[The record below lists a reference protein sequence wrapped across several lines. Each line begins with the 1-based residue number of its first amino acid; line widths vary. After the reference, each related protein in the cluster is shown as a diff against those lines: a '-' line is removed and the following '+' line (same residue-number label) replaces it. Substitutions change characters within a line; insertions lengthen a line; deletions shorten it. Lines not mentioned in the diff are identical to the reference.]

1 MVQRS
6 AFYYVM
12 HEYYADMYICCLSVV
27 RSKLCVDVVRWRS
40 GNFFLRATLYTCS
53 SSVSNPVCLCA
64 VCMTSMH
71 VPLFVSQA
79 AVVGKGERR
88 GRGETLGVRG
98 VRGWERRERGQ
109 EGRRNFL
116 LVSLQSLP

>member
-1 MVQRS
+1 M
-6 AFYYVM
+6 
-12 HEYYADMYICCLSVV
+12 
-27 RSKLCVDVVRWRS
+27 
-40 GNFFLRATLYTCS
+40 GTFFEGYCTCS

-98 VRGWERRERGQ
+98 VRGWERRERGEFSVGEFTKSTIISADCAVMQ
-109 EGRRNFL
+109 GL
-116 LVSLQSLP
+116 SVPYA